1 MATPYWLYFERY
13 LDFLR
18 EHRAASA
25 DGKIDDA
32 LMPPD
37 LAINAYFMALA
48 A

>member
-18 EHRAASA
+18 EHRAANA
-25 DGKIDDA
+25 GKIDDV